1 VVGRDTRD
9 SGARIERAL
18 VAGLS
23 AAGVDVVSLGVAP
36 TPAVAWVGAQRGLPG
51 AVISA
56 SHNAWTDNGIKF
68 FAAGGRKLADAVES
82 RLQAELDAILGDDV
96 ESAAAST
103 VGTDVDVLR
112 DETAVA
118 GWCDAVVASCP
129 VDVSALRVVIDC
141 ANGASSSVAPAILRS
156 LGLDP
161 VVLHAS
167 PDGRNINAAC
177 GSTHPDDLRR
187 AVVEVGADVGLAF
200 DGDADRLLAVDETGE
215 LVDGDQLLAMF
226 AADLRARGVLRGDR
240 LVVTVMSN
248 LGLRLRMDGL
258 GITVI
263 ETPVGDRHVLEALDR
278 VDGALGGEQSGHIV
292 FADLA
297 TTGDGVLSGVQLLAL
312 LARAGRPLSRLAAES
327 MDRLPQVLVNVP
339 VVGRGSDV
347 VAALAAPVAA
357 AEAELGGA
365 GRVLLRPSGTEP
377 LVRVMVEATS
387 MVTAE
392 AVAARLAAEVERVG
406 GA

>member
-1 VVGRDTRD
+1 MVGRDTRD

-82 RLQAELDAILGDDV
+82 RLQAELDAVLGDDV
-96 ESAAAST
+96 ESAAST
-103 VGTDVDVLR
+103 VGTDVDVLG

-141 ANGASSSVAPAILRS
+141 ANGASSTVAPAILRS

-248 LGLRLRMDGL
+248 LGLRLRMDRL

-339 VVGRGSDV
+339 VVGRGADI

>member
-1 VVGRDTRD
+1 MVGRDTRD

-339 VVGRGSDV
+339 VVGRGADI
-347 VAALAAPVAA
+347 VATLAAPVAA

>member
-1 VVGRDTRD
+1 MVGRDTRD

-248 LGLRLRMDGL
+248 LGLRLRMDRL

-339 VVGRGSDV
+339 VVGRGADI
-347 VAALAAPVAA
+347 VATLAAPVAA